1 MNLDGPLTNMVD
13 SFHCRLPSLK
23 QARISHKI
31 DLYQRQPFV
40 LFFPLHESPLP
51 PPTPAPY
58 PAPSHHWDLTILG
71 VQSHKILLLFYQCA
85 ERRRG
90 KPKGGIFWHHR
101 ALNEKSHTSI
111 WKKISDGWVRKTDRQ
126 RFAGHAWV
134 PGFTQFWM
142 LPLVPPSGWILKP
155 PLCVSEEAVDAMRI
169 RKRQRALASSTQDGR
184 PWARS

>member
-58 PAPSHHWDLTILG
+58 PAPSHHWDLTIL

-85 ERRRG
+85 ERRRE
-90 KPKGGIFWHHR
+90 KPTGGIFWHHR

-111 WKKISDGWVRKTDRQ
+111 WKKISDGWVRKTDSALQ
-126 RFAGHAWV
+126 DM
-134 PGFTQFWM
+134 PGFLDLPSSGCCLWC
-142 LPLVPPSGWILKP
+142 PLVVGF
-155 PLCVSEEAVDAMRI
+155 
-169 RKRQRALASSTQDGR
+169 
-184 PWARS
+184 